1 MAEAAKLSSYRAP
14 RVRGGPPPPPPPPAG
29 PVVQAVRAPLKEA
42 GRGTVVVAPA
52 GTVMPLVGEEGGP
65 QVVVEGKVPLDS
77 SAP

>member
-14 RVRGGPPPPPPPPAG
+14 RVRGGPPAAAAAG